1 MPILN
6 GGQALIE
13 SLSRAG
19 VRTVFGIPG
28 AGQYEA
34 VDALY
39 GRTDLR
45 YISVRHEQAASY
57 MADGYA
63 RASGEIA
70 AVLVV
75 PGPGIYNAGA
85 GIASAYAASIPMI
98 VITGTRHQDGAP
110 AVTDELAWYNN
121 LAQWAARAKSPAQIP
136 RFVRTA
142 VTLLKN
148 GRPRPVVLE
157 ISAQTFAMQ
166 EEVAALSD
174 FALWSHEDTYYYY
187 STPFGDAAVV
197 TSTADL
203 IKRITT
209 ATYQLIDAKR
219 PVIWAGGGVHAAQA
233 WQPLQALAEHLQAPV
248 VTTAQGKGAISDRH
262 PLSLGL
268 AELRHPPLR
277 AWLKG
282 CDVVLAVGTRSDVHK
297 LLPNSQ
303 VIRVNIA
310 EAEDQSPERQL
321 HLVSDAKLSL
331 ETLYEAVMDLMP
343 ARPSVADQVQAL
355 NAQRFD
361 PAQQLQPQGELMSAI
376 RAALPDDG
384 ILVQGMNQ
392 MGYYSR
398 NYFPVYHPRSYITAS
413 QLATLGA
420 AFPQALGAKLAQ
432 PERAVVALCG
442 DGGFLYNAQELA
454 TAVQYGINVVVIVF
468 NDNAYGNVLRAQG
481 EQFDGRI
488 IGTQLRNPDFV
499 KLAEAYGVF
508 AARAQGGKALYNAL
522 SQALARNA
530 PALIEVPVG
539 PMQRVY

>member
-13 SLSRAG
+13 SLQHAG

-39 GRTDLR
+39 GRTDMR

-63 RASGEIA
+63 RASGQIA

-85 GIASAYAASIPMI
+85 GIASAYAASVPMI

-110 AVTDELAWYNN
+110 AVADELAWYNN
-121 LAQWAARAKSPAQIP
+121 LAQWVARADRPKHIP
-136 RFVRTA
+136 GLVA
-142 VTLLKN
+142 MGVSLLRN
-148 GRPRPVVLE
+148 GRPRPVVIE
-157 ISAQTFAMQ
+157 ISAQTLAQQ
-166 EEVAALSD
+166 EDIPLDRYVGRLGRLFPEVGVL
-174 FALWSHEDTYYYY
+174 
-187 STPFGDAAVV
+187 PFPKMKL
-197 TSTADL
+197 STAQ
-203 IKRITT
+203 ITT
-209 ATYQLIDAKR
+209 ATAQLARARR
-219 PVIWAGGGVHAAQA
+219 PVIWAGGGVHAAAA
-233 WQPLQALAEHLQAPV
+233 WEPLQALAEQLQAPV
-248 VTTAQGKGAISDRH
+248 VTTPQGKGAISERH
-262 PLSLGL
+262 SLSLGL
-268 AELRHPPLR
+268 AELRYPPLR
-277 AWLKG
+277 TWLNER
-282 CDVVLAVGTRSDVHK
+282 DVVLAVGTRSDVVK
-297 LLPNSQ
+297 LLPQAQ
-303 VIRVNIA
+303 VIRIDID
-310 EAEDQSPERQL
+310 ETQIGQHERQL
-321 HLVSDAKLSL
+321 ALVGDAQAILHAL
-331 ETLYEAVMDLMP
+331 HQALLDAMP
-343 ARPSVADQVQAL
+343 TPPSIAAEVQAL

-361 PAQQLQPQGELMSAI
+361 PAQQLQPQWELMSAI

-398 NYFPVYHPRSYITAS
+398 NYFPVYHPHSYITAS

-420 AFPQALGAKLAQ
+420 AFPQALGAKVAQ
-432 PERAVVALCG
+432 PNRAVVALCG

-468 NDNAYGNVLRAQG
+468 NDNAYGNVLRAQE

-488 IGTQLRNPDFV
+488 IGTQLHNPDFV
-499 KLAEAYGVF
+499 KLAAAYGVQGV
-508 AARAQGGKALYNAL
+508 RVQGGAQLQQAL
-522 SQALARNA
+522 STALASNA